1 MRRGARCVFWG
12 HDSAMEVASFITEDA
27 LKRVEPHMRGVS
39 GHIEPAM
46 RVGVEG
52 TEARVCK
59 TRKKARHER

>member
-27 LKRVEPHMRGVS
+27 LKRVEPYMRGVS
-39 GHIEPAM
+39 GHIEPPM

-52 TEARVCK
+52 TEARV
-59 TRKKARHER
+59 